1 MPETV
6 LKRTPPSGV
15 PETASH
21 ASSEGASAPSP
32 SLLALALGAL
42 GVVYGDIGTSPLYA
56 VRECFNSADGVAPT
70 PANVIGILSLIT
82 WSLTLVVSIKYLL
95 MVMEADNEGEGGIL
109 ALLALV
115 SKPAGQSEPSSV
127 RRALV
132 LAGLFG
138 AALLYGDSVITP
150 AISVLGAVEGLEVA
164 TPVLEPWL
172 VPLAVA
178 ILTGLFMF
186 QKRGTAGVA
195 RIFGPAML
203 IWFSALI
210 VMGVPAIFH
219 EPSVLRALN
228 PLYAIEFML
237 RHGHHG
243 FLLLGAV
250 VLCITGAEAV
260 YADMGHFGK
269 RPIRLAWFALAFP
282 ALLVNYFGQGA
293 LLLSRGRAVVANPF
307 YALAPGWT
315 VYPVV
320 VIATVAAVVASQALI
335 SGAFSLTNQAVQLG
349 YCPRLKVVHTSG
361 HHEGQIYVPEVN
373 AWLALACVAL
383 VLAFRGSSALA
394 AAYGIAVTGTMSV
407 TSVLFFSVMR
417 PRWGLPLG
425 ISVLALFLTVDLS
438 FFGANMVKIESGGW
452 LPLAVGV
459 MLFVVF
465 STWKRGRRILGDRL
479 RASALPI
486 APFIADL
493 ASHPLVRVPGTAVFM
508 TSNPE
513 SVPPALLHH
522 LKHNKSLH
530 ERVLLLSIITEH
542 VPILR
547 RRDRVACRE
556 LGQGMYHVVAHYGFM
571 QSPRVPDVLRQ
582 VRRIAGID
590 IELNDTSFFL
600 GRETLLATGRSGMW
614 RWRSALFAFLSR
626 NAHTAT
632 EFFGL
637 PPGRVVELGM
647 QIEV

>member
-1 MPETV
+1 MSEANRHHSQPE
-6 LKRTPPSGV
+6 LARPPS
-15 PETASH
+15 SW
-21 ASSEGASAPSP
+21 
-32 SLLALALGAL
+32 ALALGAL

-56 VRECFNSADGVAPT
+56 VRECFAGGEGIAPS
-70 PANVIGILSLIT
+70 PENVLGILSLFT

-95 MVMEADNEGEGGIL
+95 LVMDADNEGEGGIL

-115 SKPAGQSEPSSV
+115 ARPTGQAEPSRA

-138 AALLYGDSVITP
+138 AALLYGDAVITP

-164 TPVLEPWL
+164 TPLLKHWL
-172 VPLAVA
+172 VPIAIVILVA
-178 ILTGLFMF
+178 LFVL
-186 QKRGTAGVA
+186 QKRGTGGVA
-195 RIFGPAML
+195 AIFGPAMV
-203 IWFSALI
+203 IWFLCITAMGLPWI
-210 VMGVPAIFH
+210 VRGPGV
-219 EPSVLRALN
+219 LKALN
-228 PLYAIEFML
+228 PAYALGFL
-237 RHGHHG
+237 VHHGTRG

-269 RPIRLAWFALAFP
+269 RPIRVAWFAVAFP

-293 LLLSRGRAVVANPF
+293 VLLMRGAEAVKNPF
-307 YALAPGWT
+307 YALAPGFMI
-315 VYPVV
+315 YPLVA
-320 VIATVAAVVASQALI
+320 IATVAAIVASQALI
-335 SGAFSLTNQAVQLG
+335 SGAFSMTHQAVQLG

-373 AWLALACVAL
+373 AWLMLACLAL

-394 AAYGIAVTGTMSV
+394 AAYGIAVTGTMTV

-417 PRWGLPLG
+417 PRWGLLRAG
-425 ISVLALFLTVDLS
+425 VVVSLFVVVDVS
-438 FFGANMVKIESGGW
+438 FFAANFVKIESGGW
-452 LPLAVGV
+452 LPLAVGTG
-459 MLFVVF
+459 LFIVF
-465 STWKRGRRILGDRL
+465 STWKRGRRALGEHL
-479 RASALPI
+479 RAAALPLE
-486 APFIADL
+486 PFIKDL
-493 ASHPLVRVPGTAVFM
+493 EAHSKQLVRVPGNAVFM
-508 TSNPE
+508 TSNPD

-522 LKHNKSLH
+522 FKHAKSLH
-530 ERVLLLSIITEH
+530 QRVLLLSIITEH

-547 RRDRVACRE
+547 RRDRVACRD
-556 LGQGMYHVVAHYGFM
+556 LGQGILHVVAHFGFM

-582 VRRIAGID
+582 VRRLTGL
-590 IELNDTSFFL
+590 ELELHDTSFFL

-614 RWRSALFAFLSR
+614 RWRVALFAFLSR

-647 QIEV
+647 QIEL